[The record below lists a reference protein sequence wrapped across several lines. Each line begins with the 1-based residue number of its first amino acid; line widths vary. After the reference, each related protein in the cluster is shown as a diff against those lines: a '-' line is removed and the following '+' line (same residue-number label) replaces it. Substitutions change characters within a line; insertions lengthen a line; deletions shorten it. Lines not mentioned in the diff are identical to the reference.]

1 MADTGAG
8 AAGSGGGGL
17 GCVVLM
23 TGTLLVLATGLLR
36 PGTPSMLLSR

>member
-1 MADTGAG
+1 MADAG
-8 AAGSGGGGL
+8 VGVASGGGGL